1 VGLIVQKFGG
11 TSVADAGRIKAA
23 ARRAIAAQKKGA
35 KVVMVVSARGK
46 KTDELLALADEITS
60 APPPR
65 EVDMLLSTGEQE
77 SMALMAMAIHSM
89 GVDAIS
95 FTGAQVG
102 MMTDRFHT
110 KARIQQIDT
119 ARIRRA
125 LRRGAIVIVAGF
137 QGVTPDFDITTL
149 GRGGSDTT
157 AVALAAVLRADVCE
171 IYTDVDGVYTTDPRL
186 VADARKIEHISY
198 EEMLELASLGAG
210 VIHYRA
216 VEFAKKYNVPV
227 HIRSSFNNR
236 PGTWITEEVEDM
248 ESIVVSGAAL
258 NTDEAKVTLRH
269 VPDKPGVAARVFQA
283 VAKANINIDVII
295 QNISSAGYTDISF
308 TVPSCDL
315 ADTIAAVEKIAR
327 TIGAGDVQADSNIA
341 KLSVV
346 GVGMRSHA
354 GVAEA
359 MFSALAKAK
368 VNIQMISTSEIKISC
383 VIDARDGK
391 KALRAVHRAF
401 KLDEAPARR
410 KDAPKRA
417 KRRAKSA

>member
-308 TVPSCDL
+308 TVPSGDL